1 MKVDRWDIYVKK
13 RLLGFDGIIL
23 LAFYKFGQRLLVMNN
38 KPEDLS
44 QSETAQ
50 YFELYIK
57 KS

>member
-1 MKVDRWDIYVKK
+1 MEVDRWDIYVKK
-13 RLLGFDGIIL
+13 RLLGFGGIIL

-50 YFELYIK
+50 YFE
-57 KS
+57 

>member
-23 LAFYKFGQRLLVMNN
+23 PAFYKFGQRLLVMNN

-44 QSETAQ
+44 QSETAR
-50 YFELYIK
+50 YFELYK
-57 KS
+57 